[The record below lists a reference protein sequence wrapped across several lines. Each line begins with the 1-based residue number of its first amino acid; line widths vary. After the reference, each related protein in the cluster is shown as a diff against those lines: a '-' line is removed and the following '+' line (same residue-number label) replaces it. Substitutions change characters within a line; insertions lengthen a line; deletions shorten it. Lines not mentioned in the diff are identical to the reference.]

1 MLHLETVEPSTLDII
16 KRIQGFKEFENLR
29 LVGGT
34 GLALHFGHRISV
46 DIDLFG
52 DFSCDDLT
60 ITKLLNKVGQTSI
73 INQSTN
79 IKIFQ
84 IKGVKTDI
92 VNYHYPWLKKA
103 VSSNGIFLADVEDI
117 AAMKL
122 SAITGRG
129 TKKDFIDLFFLLKK
143 FTLKDMLSMYLQK
156 YQDGSE
162 FLVVKSLAYF
172 DDAEQE
178 DNCQMLIDVNWK
190 EVKAHIINEVQKYIK
205 S

>member
-52 DFSCDDLT
+52 DFSCDDIT
-60 ITKLLNKVGQTSI
+60 IMKLLNKVGQTSI
-73 INQSTN
+73 INQSSN

-84 IKGVKTDI
+84 IEGVKTDI
-92 VNYHYPWLKKA
+92 VNYHYPWLKNPLFLNDI
-103 VSSNGIFLADVEDI
+103 VLADIEDI

-129 TKKDFIDLFFLLKK
+129 TKKDFVDLFFLLKK
-143 FTLKDMLSMYLQK
+143 FTLKEMLSMYLQK

-172 DDAEQE
+172 DDADEQE
-178 DNCQMLIDVNWK
+178 DCQMLIDVNWK
-190 EVKAHIINEVQKYIK
+190 DVKAYIISEVQKYIK

>member
-1 MLHLETVEPSTLDII
+1 MLHLETVEPTTLGII
-16 KRIQGFKEFENLR
+16 KKIQGFKEFADLR

-52 DFSCDDLT
+52 NISDDDLT
-60 ITKLLNKVGQTSI
+60 INKLLDKVGQTSI
-73 INQSTN
+73 INQSKN

-84 IKGVKTDI
+84 INGVKTDI
-92 VNYHYPWLKKA
+92 VNYHYPWIKQPVISA
-103 VSSNGIFLADVEDI
+103 GIKLADIEDI

-143 FTLKDMLSMYLQK
+143 FTMKEMLSLYKKK
-156 YQDGSE
+156 YNDGSE
-162 FLVVKSLAYF
+162 FLVIRSLTYFTDADKQEDCKMFVDLNWEDVKSH
-172 DDAEQE
+172 
-178 DNCQMLIDVNWK
+178 ITK
-190 EVKAHIINEVQKYIK
+190 EVQNYIK
-205 S
+205 P